1 MKEQLAL
8 LRELQRIDLDLDR
21 LNEEKGGLQERLDE
35 HRSVLSKLT
44 TELDAQKAE
53 LEEVRTLE
61 RSKKRDMAETK
72 ETLGERKKR
81 LLNVASTKEY
91 NAVEK
96 EIEVL
101 QKSAENLEEELLKLS
116 EAIETTEV
124 SIETKS
130 AMTAEL
136 AKSISSE
143 EAAASDDLG
152 RLDDQIDRLNKRTD
166 EARGE
171 VSKRVLYK
179 YDFIRSRRPGLAIVA
194 SRDGHCEG
202 CFMSL
207 PPQLFIQVQRGE
219 TLETCPSC
227 QRIMF
232 FWEHAS
238 GEEGQELR
246 ETA

>member
-35 HRSVLSKLT
+35 HKAVLSKLT
-44 TELDAQKAE
+44 EELEAQKAE

-72 ETLGERKKR
+72 ETLGERKTR

-101 QKSAENLEEELLKLS
+101 QKSAETLEEELLRLS
-116 EAIETTEV
+116 EAIENTEG
-124 SIETKS
+124 SIETKE

-136 AKSISSE
+136 GKSIAGE
-143 EAAASDDLG
+143 EAAASDDLQ
-152 RLDDQIDRLNKRTD
+152 RLDNEIDRLNKRTD

-179 YDFIRSRRPGLAIVA
+179 YDFIRSRRPGLAIVSA
-194 SRDGHCEG
+194 RDGHCEG
-202 CFMSL
+202 CFMAL
-207 PPQLFIQVQRGE
+207 PPQLFIQVQRGD

-227 QRIMF
+227 QRIMY
-232 FWEHAS
+232 FWEHAA
-238 GEEGQELR
+238 GEEGQELK